1 MTLRVDISIVPYGVE
16 DDIYQINRID
26 ISNTGLIKDLGFG
39 NVYCSY
45 EAKLYEAPLYA
56 IRNGRD
62 EEEPIDT
69 IIIPEHNRK
78 DGALELVKRVL
89 KQSTKEEYIND

>member
-16 DDIYQINRID
+16 DEIYQINRID
-26 ISNTGLIKDLGFG
+26 ISNIGVVRNLGFG

-62 EEEPIDT
+62 EEKPVDT

-89 KQSTKEEYIND
+89 NELTKEKYIND